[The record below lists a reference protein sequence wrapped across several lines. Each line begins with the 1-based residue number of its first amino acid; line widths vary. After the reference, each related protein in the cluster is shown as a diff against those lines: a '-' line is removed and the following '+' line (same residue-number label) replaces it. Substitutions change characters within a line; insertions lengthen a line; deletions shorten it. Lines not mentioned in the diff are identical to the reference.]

1 MELKRLIAVP
11 SEFCCNS
18 LQAEEPDR
26 SKQQRVMFGNPY
38 RQEKSDGGADE
49 GWSEGTGGLLQRGRK
64 RRRRIQQQGESLSS
78 SSLSTSP
85 SCSSL
90 SNLADSSAEVASA
103 NMEVMS
109 PQRMQQR
116 LDSLN
121 TSSFV
126 GKASELVSVA
136 FETDI
141 DEKRNFL
148 ELDSAENKSILLQ
161 ANHKLVISTMEKL
174 IDHGAKTG
182 LIEVDS
188 GNDTVLANGF
198 GIGGLDQGRRKRR
211 IVAVTPL
218 GPHYHR
224 SHAVTFLLSV
234 IRALRNSKPFNLTH
248 VSPTLESM
256 NEYLHYLCFILME
269 RLVNH
274 VLVIDFWT
282 SLQYPHIFP

>member
-1 MELKRLIAVP
+1 VELKRLIAVL
-11 SEFCCNS
+11 SGFCCNS

-78 SSLSTSP
+78 STLSASP

-103 NMEVMS
+103 NMDVMS

-141 DEKRNFL
+141 DERRNFL

-174 IDHGAKTG
+174 IGTKAG

-198 GIGGLDQGRRKRR
+198 GIGGLDQGRRKRH
-211 IVAVTPL
+211 IVAVSPL

-256 NEYLHYLCFILME
+256 NEYLKNLCLILM
-269 RLVNH
+269 
-274 VLVIDFWT
+274 
-282 SLQYPHIFP
+282 

>member
-1 MELKRLIAVP
+1 MLKRLIAVP
-11 SEFCCNS
+11 SGFCCNS
-18 LQAEEPDR
+18 PQAEEPDR

-78 SSLSTSP
+78 PSLSTSP
-85 SCSSL
+85 SSSSL
-90 SNLADSSAEVASA
+90 ANLADSSAEVASS

-121 TSSFV
+121 TSSYI

-141 DEKRNFL
+141 DEKRIFL
-148 ELDSAENKSILLQ
+148 ELDSAENKSILSQ
-161 ANHKLVISTMEKL
+161 ANHKLVVSTMENL
-174 IDHGAKTG
+174 IDHGARTG
-182 LIEVDS
+182 VTEVDS
-188 GNDTVLANGF
+188 GNNTVLANDF
-198 GIGGLDQGRRKRR
+198 GLGGLDQGTRKRR
-211 IVAVTPL
+211 IEAVTPL
-218 GPHYHR
+218 GPHCHR
-224 SHAVTFLLSV
+224 SHAVTCLLSV

-248 VSPTLESM
+248 VSPTFESM
-256 NEYLHYLCFILME
+256 NEYLHYLCLVIME
-269 RLVNH
+269 RLVDQ
-274 VLVIDFWT
+274 VLVMYFLT
-282 SLQYPHIFP
+282 FLQNPHNFS